1 MIVNKDIQAY
11 SESHTT
17 AVDNFLQTVERLTF
31 LQTLQPHMVS
41 GGFQGKFLE
50 FISKL
55 TKPKTILEVGTFT
68 GFSALCL
75 AKGLS
80 SNGIL
85 HTIDVNEELM
95 EKTKKTFHESPY
107 RDQIHVHVGNAMD
120 IIPKVETSFDLVFI
134 DGDKANYK
142 AYYELLVEK
151 VPSGGVILID
161 NVLWKGK
168 VTNAEKDKKTQAI
181 HVLNETV
188 QNDDRV
194 ENILLPIRDGLLWIV
209 KK

>member
-1 MIVNKDIQAY
+1 MIVSPDIQKYAEQY
-11 SESHTT
+11 STSVNQE
-17 AVDNFLQTVERLTF
+17 LQDLERQTF
-31 LQTLQPHMVS
+31 LTTLQPHMVS
-41 GGFQGKFLE
+41 GSYQGKVLE

-55 TKPKTILEVGTFT
+55 VKPKTILEIGTFT

-75 AKGLS
+75 SKGLTK
-80 SNGIL
+80 GGVL
-85 HTIDVNEELM
+85 HTIDVNGELM
-95 EKTKKTFHESPY
+95 EKTQQTFNQSSY
-107 RDQIHVHVGNAMD
+107 ANQINIHVGGAME
-120 IIPKVETSFDLVFI
+120 IIPSLNLEFDLVFI
-134 DGDKANYK
+134 DGDKENYTN
-142 AYYELLVEK
+142 YFELLVEK
-151 VPSGGVILID
+151 VRPGGVILID

-168 VTNAEKDKKTQAI
+168 VINSEKDKKTQAI